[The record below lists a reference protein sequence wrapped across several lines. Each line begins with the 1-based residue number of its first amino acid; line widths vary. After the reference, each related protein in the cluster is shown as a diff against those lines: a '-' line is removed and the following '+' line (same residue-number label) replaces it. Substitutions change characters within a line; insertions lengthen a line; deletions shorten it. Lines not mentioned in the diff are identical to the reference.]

1 MKRHVFHFQVP
12 IVKLTDKNTEV
23 KVDISFNMTNG
34 VKSAKL
40 IKVCCDRFFFGY
52 KTKIFQYVFRNDS
65 AFPKQCLYV
74 TYNNLSSLFVNLS
87 VKAML

>member
-1 MKRHVFHFQVP
+1 MLNLPHHSVKRVFRFQVP

-40 IKVCCDRFFFGY
+40 IKVCYSAIYIGTRRRIFGH
-52 KTKIFQYVFRNDS
+52 
-65 AFPKQCLYV
+65 
-74 TYNNLSSLFVNLS
+74 
-87 VKAML
+87 MEM

>member
-1 MKRHVFHFQVP
+1 MLNFSHSMKRIFRFQVP

-40 IKVCCDRFFFGY
+40 IKVCVTARYFGTTRRFFGY
-52 KTKIFQYVFRNDS
+52 
-65 AFPKQCLYV
+65 
-74 TYNNLSSLFVNLS
+74 
-87 VKAML
+87 MEM

>member
-1 MKRHVFHFQVP
+1 MKRIFRFQVP

-40 IKVCCDRFFFGY
+40 IKVCYSEIFWNN
-52 KTKIFQYVFRNDS
+52 TKIFRIYGN
-65 AFPKQCLYV
+65 V
-74 TYNNLSSLFVNLS
+74 T
-87 VKAML
+87 